1 MDSLSLSLPLNA
13 MWHWHNGRRKKS
25 RERENEGKERV
36 ERVRQTA
43 ERETCKFGGHE
54 SLHLLKDFDPND
66 GIEGEDKEHMLSPSI
81 SCSCCGRRSVAASAA
96 EPLISAAI

>member
-66 GIEGEDKEHMLSPSI
+66 GIEGEEREWVAHALSF
-81 SCSCCGRRSVAASAA
+81 CFM
-96 EPLISAAI
+96 